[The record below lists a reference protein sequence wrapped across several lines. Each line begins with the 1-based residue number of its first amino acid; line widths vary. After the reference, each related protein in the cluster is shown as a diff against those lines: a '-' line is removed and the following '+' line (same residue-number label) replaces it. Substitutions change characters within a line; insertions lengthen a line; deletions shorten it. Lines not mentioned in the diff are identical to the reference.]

1 MQTILSLFAALFV
14 LIPFCYIPASF
25 GVFVVRERAIKA
37 KHLQKVSGVS
47 GAAYWLS
54 TFAWDYFQYA
64 LLCGATMAVFESYG
78 TPAFAGSAQ
87 TRACTLCLLLAYG
100 LSAIPL
106 SYAYSFAFA
115 NHSTAQIGGMAI
127 NFFTGFVC
135 VMANFIML
143 SVEKTIP
150 TARTLVHVYRLFP
163 PFNFGE
169 GLIGMSRAYFEAFY
183 LGRGPPP
190 FAWAV
195 AGRSITAMVLECPLY
210 LLVVLGLECGL
221 LQVYL

>member
-1 MQTILSLFAALFV
+1 VRVQTILSLFAALFV

-115 NHSTAQIGGMAI
+115 NHSTAQIGVMAI

-169 GLIGMSRAYFEAFY
+169 GLIGMSRCR
-183 LGRGPPP
+183 LSRGS
-190 FAWAV
+190 V
-195 AGRSITAMVLECPLY
+195 AALPRLAHGCLSNGSLTAL
-210 LLVVLGLECGL
+210 
-221 LQVYL
+221 